1 MEKKRN
7 LKQRLKIGK
16 TIFFKDVKH
25 AKWAIL
31 SVFAYFVLL
40 RKFFIT
46 ICPAVLITGLPCPGV
61 AWRERLYIF
70 CIWILRELGRCTHLY
85 IFLWFLF
92 CGSEYEDIYWE
103 FLIQKK
109 HGKFLPCLEYW
120 WFCFISGGCSGI
132 FPETRQWV
140 IIMEMCYWICT
151 ILLKAS
157 YKSERWNKYLPELSK
172 KILCVVNFVVICN
185 KQCIYIF

>member
-46 ICPAVLITGLPCPGV
+46 ICPAVLITGLPCPGCGMTRALIRLLHLDFAG
-61 AWRERLYIF
+61 AWQMHPFVYSF
-70 CIWILRELGRCTHLY
+70 Y
-85 IFLWFLF
+85 DFY
-92 CGSEYEDIYWE
+92 S
-103 FLIQKK
+103 
-109 HGKFLPCLEYW
+109 
-120 WFCFISGGCSGI
+120 
-132 FPETRQWV
+132 
-140 IIMEMCYWICT
+140 
-151 ILLKAS
+151 
-157 YKSERWNKYLPELSK
+157 
-172 KILCVVNFVVICN
+172 VVRNT
-185 KQCIYIF
+185 KIYIGNFWYKKSMENSCHAWNIDDFVLYLADAPVFSRKPANELLLWKCVIESAPYY

>member
-46 ICPAVLITGLPCPGV
+46 ICPAVLITGLPCPGCGMTR
-61 AWRERLYIF
+61 AFIHLLHLIF
-70 CIWILRELGRCTHLY
+70 I
-85 IFLWFLF
+85 LWFGIRRYIL
-92 CGSEYEDIYWE
+92 GISDT
-103 FLIQKK
+103 KK
-109 HGKFLPCLEYW
+109 AW
-120 WFCFISGGCSGI
+120 
-132 FPETRQWV
+132 
-140 IIMEMCYWICT
+140 
-151 ILLKAS
+151 
-157 YKSERWNKYLPELSK
+157 
-172 KILCVVNFVVICN
+172 KILAMLGILMILF
-185 KQCIYIF
+185 YIWRMLRYFPGNPPMSYYYGNVLLNLHHIIKSFLQI

>member
-7 LKQRLKIGK
+7 LKQRLKVGK

-46 ICPAVLITGLPCPGV
+46 ICPAVLITGLPCPGCGMTRALIRLLHLDFAG
-61 AWRERLYIF
+61 AWQMHPFVYLFMI
-70 CIWILRELGRCTHLY
+70 
-85 IFLWFLF
+85 LF

-109 HGKFLPCLEYW
+109 HGKFIAMLGILMIL
-120 WFCFISGGCSGI
+120 FISGGCSGI
-132 FPETRQWV
+132 FPEIRQ
-140 IIMEMCYWICT
+140 
-151 ILLKAS
+151 
-157 YKSERWNKYLPELSK
+157 
-172 KILCVVNFVVICN
+172 
-185 KQCIYIF
+185 

>member
-1 MEKKRN
+1 MWNMQNGRYF
-7 LKQRLKIGK
+7 QYSP
-16 TIFFKDVKH
+16 
-25 AKWAIL
+25 IL
-31 SVFAYFVLL
+31 CCLGNFLLQSVQL
-40 RKFFIT
+40 
-46 ICPAVLITGLPCPGV
+46 CWLPDFRVRVV
-61 AWRERLYIF
+61 AWREHLYVF
-70 CIWILRELGRCTHLY
+70 CIWILRELGRCIHLY

-157 YKSERWNKYLPELSK
+157 YESERWKSVFAGIIEENS
-172 KILCVVNFVVICN
+172 LCSEFRCHL
-185 KQCIYIF
+185 

>member
-46 ICPAVLITGLPCPGV
+46 ICLLHLDFAG
-61 AWRERLYIF
+61 AWQMHPFVYLFMIF
-70 CIWILRELGRCTHLY
+70 I
-85 IFLWFLF
+85 LWFGIRRYIL
-92 CGSEYEDIYWE
+92 GISDT
-103 FLIQKK
+103 KK
-109 HGKFLPCLEYW
+109 AW
-120 WFCFISGGCSGI
+120 
-132 FPETRQWV
+132 
-140 IIMEMCYWICT
+140 
-151 ILLKAS
+151 
-157 YKSERWNKYLPELSK
+157 
-172 KILCVVNFVVICN
+172 KILAMLGILMILF
-185 KQCIYIF
+185 YIWRMLRYFPGNPPMSYYYGNVLLNLHHIIKSFLQI

>member
-46 ICPAVLITGLPCPGV
+46 ICPAVLITGLPCPGCGMTR
-61 AWRERLYIF
+61 AFIRL
-70 CIWILRELGRCTHLY
+70 LHLD
-85 IFLWFLF
+85 FA
-92 CGSEYEDIYWE
+92 G
-103 FLIQKK
+103 
-109 HGKFLPCLEYW
+109 
-120 WFCFISGGCSGI
+120 
-132 FPETRQWV
+132 
-140 IIMEMCYWICT
+140 
-151 ILLKAS
+151 A
-157 YKSERWNKYLPELSK
+157 
-172 KILCVVNFVVICN
+172 
-185 KQCIYIF
+185 

>member
-46 ICPAVLITGLPCPGV
+46 ICPAVLITGLPCPGCGMTRAFIHLLGISDTKK
-61 AWRERLYIF
+61 AW
-70 CIWILRELGRCTHLY
+70 
-85 IFLWFLF
+85 
-92 CGSEYEDIYWE
+92 
-103 FLIQKK
+103 
-109 HGKFLPCLEYW
+109 
-120 WFCFISGGCSGI
+120 
-132 FPETRQWV
+132 
-140 IIMEMCYWICT
+140 
-151 ILLKAS
+151 
-157 YKSERWNKYLPELSK
+157 
-172 KILCVVNFVVICN
+172 KILAMLGILMILF
-185 KQCIYIF
+185 YIWRMLRYFPGNPPMSYYYGNVLLNLHHIIKSFLQI